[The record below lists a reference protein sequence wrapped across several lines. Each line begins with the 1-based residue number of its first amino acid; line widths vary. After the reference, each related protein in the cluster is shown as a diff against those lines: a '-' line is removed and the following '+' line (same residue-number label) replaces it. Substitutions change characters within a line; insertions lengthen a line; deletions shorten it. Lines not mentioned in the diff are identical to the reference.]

1 MHLKNSI
8 TDVPG
13 IEVGHAQD
21 ETAMTG
27 CTVVLC
33 RKGAVAGVDVRGGA
47 PGTRET
53 DLLQPINL
61 VQKVHAVMLAGGSA
75 FGLDAAAG
83 AMRFLEERGI
93 GFNTGAARV
102 PIVPSA
108 ILYDLSLGNAK
119 VRPDSEMG
127 YQACLN
133 ASKVKVEEGNVGAGA
148 GASVG
153 KILGQKQAMKSGI
166 GSSSLTIGQ
175 GLVVG
180 ALAAVNSFGDVI
192 DPSTGRILA
201 GVRSTKVGP
210 FRIGNANRFADT
222 LRLMRTRVGR
232 TILNFAA
239 RANTVLGVVAVNAD
253 LTKSELT
260 KVAQMAQDGIARTI
274 RPAHTMLDGD
284 TVFALASGGRKA
296 DVSTVGA
303 FAAEALGNA
312 VLRSVLMSSS
322 AGGLPGLRNSR

>member
-1 MHLKNSI
+1 
-8 TDVPG
+8 
-13 IEVGHAQD
+13 
-21 ETAMTG
+21 
-27 CTVVLC
+27 
-33 RKGAVAGVDVRGGA
+33 
-47 PGTRET
+47 
-53 DLLQPINL
+53 
-61 VQKVHAVMLAGGSA
+61 
-75 FGLDAAAG
+75 
-83 AMRFLEERGI
+83 
-93 GFNTGAARV
+93 
-102 PIVPSA
+102 
-108 ILYDLSLGNAK
+108 
-119 VRPDSEMG
+119 
-127 YQACLN
+127 
-133 ASKVKVEEGNVGAGA
+133 
-148 GASVG
+148 
-153 KILGQKQAMKSGI
+153 
-166 GSSSLTIGQ
+166 LTIGQ